1 MFAKELFWH
10 NCKWQN
16 PHHSHAIHI
25 HSPHTSLCRGSR
37 ITKPT
42 DRIQPETL
50 PPNNSWIQEQKLN
63 IETQGGEQEEE
74 KEAGKET
81 NGIAA
86 RGRRHNKGKEEL
98 PEAFFTK

>member
-1 MFAKELFWH
+1 LQKSCSGITANGK
-10 NCKWQN
+10 
-16 PHHSHAIHI
+16 IHI
-25 HSPHTSLCRGSR
+25 TVMPFTN
-37 ITKPT
+37 
-42 DRIQPETL
+42 RIQPETL
-50 PPNNSWIQEQKLN
+50 PPNNSWIQEQKHN

-98 PEAFFTK
+98 SEAFFTK